1 MAAQS
6 NDTGRRG
13 GVAGGVI
20 LIGAGMLALTGW
32 WWPGIML
39 VIGCG
44 LAAER
49 LLKGEFVQ
57 AIGVLA
63 LFLAIP
69 LGVSVSQHIDILWS
83 LVGPFVLVALGL
95 EIVVMAIARN

>member
-1 MAAQS
+1 
-6 NDTGRRG
+6 
-13 GVAGGVI
+13 
-20 LIGAGMLALTGW
+20 
-32 WWPGIML
+32 ML

-49 LLKGEFVQ
+49 LLKGEVVQ

-69 LGVSVSQHIDILWS
+69 LGISLLQHLDIPWS
-83 LVGPFVLVALGL
+83 LVGPFVLVAVGL
-95 EIVVMAIARN
+95 AIAVRAIARN